1 VVDHGDGLGR
11 QSVDMARIRFGTFD
25 FDSVTLEL
33 RREGTPVRLQAQPAR
48 VLSMLLARPGEMVTR
63 ESLQRAVWGEETY
76 VDFDRGLNFCIG
88 QIRSA
93 LRDSAESPRFVQTVP
108 KSGYRFIAPVRETDS
123 PLPGQ
128 PQVVTAQRT
137 LAEPRMWWA
146 LLLALVIAAAAFVWS
161 FHSDRTKEQVS
172 NVAITRFDNE
182 TGDADFDRFADGLTD
197 SVVADLTGSAAGRY
211 GVIGNASILRQPR
224 SRRDLIAIGSAL
236 HARYVILGQ
245 VRRIPSGISV
255 LAHLIRLPQQ
265 THVRVARIDS
275 KAGQAPGSESE
286 LARRIVADLSPAI
299 TRDADA
305 KAALHTAPSY

>member
-1 VVDHGDGLGR
+1 
-11 QSVDMARIRFGTFD
+11 
-25 FDSVTLEL
+25 
-33 RREGTPVRLQAQPAR
+33 
-48 VLSMLLARPGEMVTR
+48 MLLARPGEVVTR

-93 LRDSAESPRFVQTVP
+93 LRDLAESPRFVQTVP
-108 KSGYRFIAPVRETDS
+108 KSGYRFIAPVRKTDS
-123 PLPGQ
+123 PLPGR
-128 PQVVTAQRT
+128 PELVVTARRNFPK
-137 LAEPRMWWA
+137 PRMWWA
-146 LLLALVIAAAAFVWS
+146 VLLALVIAAAAFVWS
-161 FHSDRTKEQVS
+161 FHTNSTKEQVS

-211 GVIGNASILRQPR
+211 GVIGSASILRQPR